1 MRYIA
6 VERRGPHLWITFDR
20 PDKLNVLHAEDLP
33 GLLDVIVN
41 LDPGVR
47 GLVFTGAG
55 TKAFSAGMN
64 IEAFIRL
71 DQASAKA
78 FIGQLARI
86 MRAIRRAPVVTLAAV
101 SGYCL
106 GGAFELALAC
116 DLRVVTTTAA
126 FGLPEIKVGVPSVI
140 DAALLPGFVGL
151 SKAREMILTGDAYT
165 ARRTAA
171 AQHRQR
177 RHRAG
182 PARRGHRAPARADR
196 DAYPHGHRRP
206 APALRPV
213 AQPAARRGGGAEHG
227 RVRGNVR
234 PQETRDQIASHYRR
248 ITGRVPVH
256 DQTRTVHLFLA
267 VEEGVEHRGQL
278 AGVETLASCADLR
291 CRPPAEAEVVL
302 LFVIQAQ

>member
-1 MRYIA
+1 VKYIA

-41 LDPGVR
+41 LDPDLR

-64 IEAFIRL
+64 IEAFTSL

-86 MRAIRRAPVVTLAAV
+86 MRAIREAPVVTLAAV

-151 SKAREMILTGDAYT
+151 SKAREMILTGDAYPLDELPPHSIANVVT
-165 ARRTAA
+165 EPGLLAEATEHLLERTATHTRTVTA
-171 AQHRQR
+171 AQR
-177 RHRAG
+177 RLFGIWLNHPLDEAVELSTDEFAG
-182 PARRGHRAPARADR
+182 TF
-196 DAYPHGHRRP
+196 
-206 APALRPV
+206 
-213 AQPAARRGGGAEHG
+213 GA
-227 RVRGNVR
+227 
-234 PQETRDQIASHYRR
+234 QETRDQIASHYRR
-248 ITGRVPVH
+248 ITGH
-256 DQTRTVHLFLA
+256 
-267 VEEGVEHRGQL
+267 G
-278 AGVETLASCADLR
+278 SS
-291 CRPPAEAEVVL
+291 
-302 LFVIQAQ
+302 